1 MLSGLDGQ
9 GSVTGERANNTLFR
23 DLLMGALGAFAV
35 ALVILMFHINPPKSE
50 EADNQRARGNVRV
63 EVQWPNEMNVDI
75 DTWVQAP
82 GDTPVGYSNLNGLVF
97 NLVRDDLGTHADL
110 TGMNYEVAFS
120 RGIPAGEWIINL
132 HWFSNSM
139 GVIQVPVKVL
149 ITMKKVDD
157 GSSKEAPISIM
168 SKSVKLVKVG
178 QELTVIRFTVDEK
191 QDVDR
196 TSFTTEHISIR
207 SATDGAGDFD
217 GMGL

>member
-23 DLLMGALGAFAV
+23 DLLMGALGAFAL
-35 ALVILMFHINPPKSE
+35 ALVILVFHINPPKKE
-50 EADNQRARGNVRV
+50 DADNQRSRGNVRV
-63 EVQWPNEMNVDI
+63 EVQWPNEMDVDV

-82 GDTPVGYSNLNGLVF
+82 EDTPVGYSNLNGRVF
-97 NLVRDDLGTHADL
+97 NLVRDDLGTNADL

-120 RGIPAGEWIINL
+120 RGIPAGEWTINL

-139 GVIQVPVKVL
+139 GVLEVPVKVL

-168 SKSVKLVKVG
+168 SKSVKLVTVG
-178 QELTVIRFTVDEK
+178 QEMTVIRFWIDENQNVDK
-191 QDVDR
+191 
-196 TSFTTEHISIR
+196 TSFTTELRLIR
-207 SATDGAGDFD
+207 SATDDTGH
-217 GMGL
+217 

>member
-1 MLSGLDGQ
+1 MLDWLGGH
-9 GSVTGERANNTLFR
+9 GSITGERTNNTLFR
-23 DLLMGALGAFAV
+23 DVLMGALGAIML

-63 EVQWPNEMNVDI
+63 EVQWPNEMNVDV

-82 GDTPVGYSNLNGLVF
+82 GDVPVGYSNLNGRVF

-120 RGIPAGEWIINL
+120 RGIPAGEWTINI
-132 HWFSNSM
+132 HWYSNSH
-139 GVIQVPVKVL
+139 GAIEVPVKVL

-168 SKSVKLVKVG
+168 SKSVRLVSVG
-178 QELTVIRFTVDEK
+178 QELTVIRFMVDEN
-191 QDVDR
+191 QDVDK
-196 TSFTTEHISIR
+196 TSFTTELNRIR
-207 SATDGAGDFD
+207 SAMDTDDH
-217 GMGL
+217 GL